1 MSAKFAGVNNSIGDG
16 VYPTLSSLVSA
27 PELSSGSVVI
37 VSEQENRGTYFI
49 TAIDEGGGVLLNNGL
64 YANLYGGG
72 TVLPELAPDL
82 NFVSSRITSA
92 FLFKEITGINAVG
105 ALTTALS
112 LTGKFSI
119 SYLAF
124 SGVVANDVSRVKLT
138 VDGEIKW
145 DSTLTTNIVGTVSLV
160 GGVAGT
166 VTTPENYMCNDSLLL
181 EVQTITDTDISVRY
195 LVRPIL

>member
-16 VYPTLSSLVSA
+16 VYPTLVSLVSA
-27 PELSSGSVVI
+27 SELLSGSVVV

-82 NFVSSRITSA
+82 NFVSSLVTTTAPYKQITV
-92 FLFKEITGINAVG
+92 NAVG
-105 ALTTALS
+105 SLTPALS
-112 LTGKFSI
+112 LTGKFALPFIGLSN
-119 SYLAF
+119 LTN
-124 SGVVANDVSRVKLT
+124 NDLSRVKLT
-138 VDGEIKW
+138 IDGEVKI
-145 DSTLTTNIVGTVSLV
+145 DDTLTANVNAALIIGSQSSSIQSET
-160 GGVAGT
+160 
-166 VTTPENYMCNDSLLL
+166 YMCNESLLL